1 MGYVASALALEL
13 PAYGW
18 DVTLVSG
25 SRTDLAAFGD
35 AARFYAGVEL
45 GTGLITDFDTPR
57 NGNLG
62 DVHADSALEE
72 PRRATK

>member
-1 MGYVASALALEL
+1 MDEIAVTRRPVGEL
-13 PAYGW
+13 
-18 DVTLVSG
+18 L
-25 SRTDLAAFGD
+25 
-35 AARFYAGVEL
+35 
-45 GTGLITDFDTPR
+45 LITDFDTPR

>member
-1 MGYVASALALEL
+1 ML
-13 PAYGW
+13 P
-18 DVTLVSG
+18 
-25 SRTDLAAFGD
+25 SRESVV
-35 AARFYAGVEL
+35 RSSGVEL